1 MEPEIEPM
9 DYPANG
15 TVDDLTNTTRG
26 DEDGLRGK
34 LVRLQRVHNNAGE
47 KAIRATYQIVPD
59 DKPYVSKDLFFFDIT
74 DASADEIKEITEDQL
89 EQGNAFAFPGADS
102 ANVYLND
109 KEAIVAV
116 YRAK

>member
-34 LVRLQRVHNNAGE
+34 LIRLRRGHNAEGD

-59 DKPYVSKDLFFFDIT
+59 DKPYVSRDLFFFDIT
-74 DASADEIKEITEDQL
+74 DASADEINDITEEQL
-89 EQGNAFAFPGADS
+89 ALGRAFAFDGADS
-102 ANVYLND
+102 AKVYLND
-109 KEAIVAV
+109 EEAIVAV
-116 YRAK
+116 YREK

>member
-1 MEPEIEPM
+1 MDPEII
-9 DYPANG
+9 DYPPDG

-26 DEDGLRGK
+26 DEDGFRAK
-34 LVRLQRVHNNAGE
+34 LVNLKRVHDAAGK
-47 KAIRATYQIVPD
+47 KAIRATYQPVPL

-74 DASADEIKEITEDQL
+74 EASSDEIKDITLDQL
-89 EQGNAFAFPGADS
+89 KKGRAFAFEGADS
-102 ANVYLND
+102 ANVYLKG